1 MGGHFNFCYTPGT
14 FAQTRIKLLGKL
26 FNSRQGKEM
35 QTATVKWSGGDKF
48 LATMPSGKSIQFD
61 AGSTHR
67 DGPGPM
73 EALLGA
79 LGACTSVDVA
89 MILAKKRQKLE
100 SLEVSVSGERAPSP
114 PEVWTKIE
122 IVYRLSGNLDEKAV
136 RDAIE
141 LSQKK
146 YCSVAAMLGK
156 TAIITYR
163 HEINATKS

>member
-1 MGGHFNFCYTPGT
+1 
-14 FAQTRIKLLGKL
+14 
-26 FNSRQGKEM
+26 M
-35 QTATVKWSGGDKF
+35 QAATVKWAGGEKF

-61 AGSTHR
+61 AGSTHN

-73 EALLGA
+73 ETLLGA

-89 MILAKKRQKLE
+89 LILAKKRQKLE
-100 SLEVSVSGERAPSP
+100 SLEVTISGQRASSP
-114 PEVWTKIE
+114 PEVWTRIE
-122 IVYRLSGNLDEKAV
+122 MVYRLGGNLDEKAV

-156 TAIITYR
+156 TAAITYR
-163 HEINATKS
+163 HEIHPQKS